1 MAAGDI
7 TFDAGQPVGGSHA
20 WVATGTVEADTTL
33 RAFAL
38 TGGSILDLQ
47 LTGEDDA
54 VGIKSQINKNASG
67 VATSGTAAISTNVAE
82 AAKLRF
88 RMEFVM

>member
-1 MAAGDI
+1 MAVGDI

-20 WVATGTVEADTTL
+20 WVATGKVEADNTL

-38 TGGSILDLQ
+38 TSGSILDLQ

-54 VGIKSQINKNASG
+54 AGIKCKINENASG
-67 VATSGTAAISTNVAE
+67 TATAGTAAIATNLAE
-82 AAKLRF
+82 NTALRF